1 MLIPKKA
8 RWPKKKKA
16 QHPEIE
22 LTVEEAGE
30 LDWQEQILT
39 AIAGMKSDAFERL
52 SQRILRRQHRDGG
65 CAGGR
70 GEEPH
75 LRRLHRAR
83 RARIR

>member
-16 QHPEIE
+16 QRPEIE

-52 SQRILRRQHRDGG
+52 SQRILRESGFSRVEVSGQQSSTSSALVTKG
-65 CAGGR
+65 
-70 GEEPH
+70 P
-75 LRRLHRAR
+75 
-83 RARIR
+83 